1 MHSGQP
7 LSTVMINKSYNELL
21 PTKCKFPSN
30 SFFCWCG
37 LMNGKMNTSV
47 FLYLKEWCLTNM
59 ILVSFLAPKEV
70 VGKIIPTVYMKNF
83 YNYFL
88 TRLQKSSLS
97 SCQSES
103 FWSLCFECQV
113 YYELAKF
120 TENFANI
127 KPTSKTSKS
136 LVKLF
141 TMTSRARIP
150 KTVHFSQKSCKAGG
164 SDTTYL

>member
-21 PTKCKFPSN
+21 PTKCKFPSS

-103 FWSLCFECQV
+103 FWSFCFEWQV

-120 TENFANI
+120 TANFANI
-127 KPTSKTSKS
+127 KPTLKTSCE
-136 LVKLF
+136 
-141 TMTSRARIP
+141 
-150 KTVHFSQKSCKAGG
+150 KSCEALYY
-164 SDTTYL
+164 DI